1 MAKPT
6 HAIAV
11 VVRSA
16 VRDLADAGCDV
27 TEARPPGLHEAHQV
41 TLGYW
46 GDKRMSHERLFKRWD
61 AFRSGMLGFMSDFDL
76 IVSPVGPDIAPP
88 YRAKIVPAHL
98 FSYTIPYS
106 LSGNPCVVV
115 WDGTQKLDDLD
126 AGDVLDALSDDL
138 MNYGDLNAALQRLLR
153 WGTPNM
159 PGLEQLLKQLREA
172 RERELGRYNLDS
184 TIDQLRRQVQEVI
197 DTEKAG
203 IDRRLNESQTPE
215 AKKLM
220 ERIARQRNDQL
231 DRLPDDLGGQVKGL
245 RDYEFVDDEA
255 RQKFEELMQ
264 QLQKQMVDQMFQ
276 GMKGSIQQMQGQDLS
291 RVRDMVRELNTML
304 EQRMEGRTPDFN
316 GFMERFGDMF
326 PPGINSLDELLEH
339 LQRQMAQMQSLLQSM
354 SPEAREELRQMMD
367 ALLQDD
373 SLRLEL
379 ARLSGFM
386 QAMMPPS
393 ELSERYPFFGEDPLS
408 MGEAMG
414 LMERLQQMDR
424 LESQLER
431 GSFRPDDVDRS
442 LAQQLLGNDARQAL
456 DQLRKLTE
464 VLEKAGY
471 VERKGRRMEL
481 TPRGMRR
488 IGQSA
493 LRDIFDQLK
502 KTRMGQ
508 HQLWRG
514 GIGNDASDEIK
525 DYEYGDPFLLDL
537 KETLF
542 NSLVREGPK
551 VPVKMAADDFVVH
564 RTEHVTQAS
573 TVLMIDM
580 SRSMFLRGCFLAAKK
595 VAIALDSLIR
605 SQYPRDSLYVVGFSN
620 YAVELKP
627 QTLPQLALN
636 DYVYGTNMQHG
647 FQLARSLLAKHRG
660 NRQIIMITDGEPTAH
675 IAENGRAQFSYPP
688 TFETIQQTLKEVK
701 RCTRDR
707 VVINTFMLERGPYL
721 TEFINQMT
729 RINKG
734 RAFFVSPDRLGEY
747 ILVDYVSGK
756 QRRRA
761 SNRRARIA

>member
-1 MAKPT
+1 MKF
-6 HAIAV
+6 
-11 VVRSA
+11 RYS
-16 VRDLADAGCDV
+16 
-27 TEARPPGLHEAHQV
+27 
-41 TLGYW
+41 
-46 GDKRMSHERLFKRWD
+46 RWD
-61 AFRSGMLGFMSDFDL
+61 GSQR
-76 IVSPVGPDIAPP
+76 V
-88 YRAKIVPAHL
+88 
-98 FSYTIPYS
+98 
-106 LSGNPCVVV
+106 
-115 WDGTQKLDDLD
+115 DDLD
-126 AGDVLDALSDDL
+126 AGDLLDSLSDDL

-153 WGTPNM
+153 WGSPNM
-159 PGLEQLLKQLREA
+159 QGLEQLLKQLREA

-184 TIDQLRRQVQEVI
+184 TVDQLRQEVQEII
-197 DTEKAG
+197 DTERQG
-203 IDRRLNESQTPE
+203 IDRRQTEAATPE
-215 AKKLM
+215 ASKLM
-220 ERIARQRNDQL
+220 ERIAKQRNDQL
-231 DRLPDDLGGQVKGL
+231 DRMPDDLGGRVKAL

-255 RQKFEELMQ
+255 RQKFDELMQ
-264 QLQKQMVDQMFQ
+264 RLQKQMLDQMFQ
-276 GMKGSIQQMQGQDLS
+276 GLKGSIEQMQGQDLS
-291 RVRDMVRELNTML
+291 RVRDMVRALNKML
-304 EQRMEGRTPDFN
+304 EDRMEGRTPDFN

-339 LQRQMAQMQSLLQSM
+339 LQRQMAQMQSLLQSL

-393 ELSERYPFFGEDPLS
+393 ELTDRYPFFGEDPLS

-442 LAQQLLGNDARQAL
+442 LAQELLGPDARQAL
-456 DQLRKLTE
+456 DQLRRVTE

-471 VERKGRRMEL
+471 VERRGRRLEL

-493 LRDIFDQLK
+493 LKDIFDQLK

-508 HQLWRG
+508 HQLYRG
-514 GIGNDASDEIK
+514 GIGNEASDELK
-525 DYEYGDPFLLDL
+525 EYEYGDPFLMDL

-542 NSLVREGPK
+542 NSLVREGPQ
-551 VPVKMAADDFVVH
+551 VPVRIGAKDFVVH

-675 IAENGRAQFSYPP
+675 LEDNGRAYFAYPP
-688 TFETIQQTLKEVK
+688 TYKTIQQTLREVR

-707 VVINTFMLERGPYL
+707 IVINTFMLERGPYL

-734 RAFFVSPDRLGEY
+734 RAFFVSPERLGEY
-747 ILVDYVSGK
+747 LLVDYVSGR

-761 SNRRARIA
+761 SSRRARIA

>member
-1 MAKPT
+1 
-6 HAIAV
+6 
-11 VVRSA
+11 
-16 VRDLADAGCDV
+16 
-27 TEARPPGLHEAHQV
+27 
-41 TLGYW
+41 
-46 GDKRMSHERLFKRWD
+46 
-61 AFRSGMLGFMSDFDL
+61 
-76 IVSPVGPDIAPP
+76 
-88 YRAKIVPAHL
+88 
-98 FSYTIPYS
+98 
-106 LSGNPCVVV
+106 
-115 WDGTQKLDDLD
+115 
-126 AGDVLDALSDDL
+126 
-138 MNYGDLNAALQRLLR
+138 MNYGDLNAALQRFLR
-153 WGTPNM
+153 WGSPNM

-172 RERELGRYNLDS
+172 RERELGRFNLDS
-184 TIDQLRRQVQEVI
+184 TVEELRQKVQDVI
-197 DTEKAG
+197 DTERSG
-203 IDRRLNESQTPE
+203 IERRLKESTPE
-215 AKKLM
+215 ARKLLD
-220 ERIARQRNDQL
+220 RIARQRNDQL
-231 DRLPDDLGGQVKGL
+231 DRLPDDTGGRVKAL

-255 RQKFEELMQ
+255 RQKAE
-264 QLQKQMVDQMFQ
+264 
-276 GMKGSIQQMQGQDLS
+276 
-291 RVRDMVRELNTML
+291 
-304 EQRMEGRTPDFN
+304 
-316 GFMERFGDMF
+316 
-326 PPGINSLDELLEH
+326 
-339 LQRQMAQMQSLLQSM
+339 AQMQSLLQSM

-393 ELSERYPFFGEDPLS
+393 ELTERYPFFGEDPLS

-442 LAQQLLGNDARQAL
+442 VAQELLGPDARQAL
-456 DQLRKLTE
+456 DQLRQVTD

-471 VERKGRRMEL
+471 VERKGRRLEL

-493 LRDIFDQLK
+493 LHDIFDQLK

-514 GIGNDASDEIK
+514 GVGTDASDELK
-525 DYEYGDPFLLDL
+525 TYEYGDPFLLEM

-542 NSLVREGPK
+542 NSIVREGPK
-551 VPVKMAADDFVVH
+551 VPVKMAPQDFVVH
-564 RTEHVTQAS
+564 RTEHMTQAS

-660 NRQIIMITDGEPTAH
+660 NRQVIMITDGEPTAH
-675 IAENGRAQFSYPP
+675 LEENGRASFAYPP
-688 TFETIQQTLKEVK
+688 TYKTIQQTLSEVK

-707 VVINTFMLERGPYL
+707 IVINTFMLERGPYL

-761 SNRRARIA
+761 SNRSRTRIA

>member
-1 MAKPT
+1 
-6 HAIAV
+6 
-11 VVRSA
+11 
-16 VRDLADAGCDV
+16 
-27 TEARPPGLHEAHQV
+27 
-41 TLGYW
+41 
-46 GDKRMSHERLFKRWD
+46 
-61 AFRSGMLGFMSDFDL
+61 
-76 IVSPVGPDIAPP
+76 
-88 YRAKIVPAHL
+88 
-98 FSYTIPYS
+98 
-106 LSGNPCVVV
+106 
-115 WDGTQKLDDLD
+115 
-126 AGDVLDALSDDL
+126 
-138 MNYGDLNAALQRLLR
+138 
-153 WGTPNM
+153 
-159 PGLEQLLKQLREA
+159 
-172 RERELGRYNLDS
+172 
-184 TIDQLRRQVQEVI
+184 
-197 DTEKAG
+197 
-203 IDRRLNESQTPE
+203 
-215 AKKLM
+215 
-220 ERIARQRNDQL
+220 
-231 DRLPDDLGGQVKGL
+231 
-245 RDYEFVDDEA
+245 
-255 RQKFEELMQ
+255 
-264 QLQKQMVDQMFQ
+264 
-276 GMKGSIQQMQGQDLS
+276 
-291 RVRDMVRELNTML
+291 
-304 EQRMEGRTPDFN
+304 
-316 GFMERFGDMF
+316 
-326 PPGINSLDELLEH
+326 LEH
-339 LQRQMAQMQSLLQSM
+339 LQRQMAQMQSLFQSM

-367 ALLQDD
+367 AVLQDD

-393 ELSERYPFFGEDPLS
+393 ELSGRYPFFGEDPLS

-442 LAQQLLGNDARQAL
+442 LAQQLLGDEARQAI
-456 DQLRKLTE
+456 DQLRKLTD

-514 GIGNDASDEIK
+514 GLGNDASDELK

-542 NSLVREGPK
+542 NAIVREGPK
-551 VPVKMAADDFVVH
+551 VPVKMAAKDFVVH

-675 IAENGRAQFSYPP
+675 LEDNGRAYFAYPP
-688 TFETIQQTLKEVK
+688 TFKTIQQTLREVR

-747 ILVDYVSGK
+747 VLVDYVSGK

-761 SNRRARIA
+761 STKRSRIA

>member
-1 MAKPT
+1 M
-6 HAIAV
+6 
-11 VVRSA
+11 R
-16 VRDLADAGCDV
+16 
-27 TEARPPGLHEAHQV
+27 
-41 TLGYW
+41 
-46 GDKRMSHERLFKRWD
+46 
-61 AFRSGMLGFMSDFDL
+61 FR
-76 IVSPVGPDIAPP
+76 
-88 YRAKIVPAHL
+88 
-98 FSYTIPYS
+98 YS
-106 LSGNPCVVV
+106 R

-138 MNYGDLNAALQRLLR
+138 MNYGDLNAALQRFLR
-153 WGTPNM
+153 WGSPNM
-159 PGLEQLLKQLREA
+159 QGLEQLLKQLREA

-184 TIDQLRRQVQEVI
+184 TVEELRQKVQDVI
-197 DTEKAG
+197 DTERAG
-203 IDRRLNESQTPE
+203 IERRVTEATPD
-215 AKKLM
+215 ARKLLD
-220 ERIARQRNDQL
+220 RIAKQRSDQL
-231 DRLPDDLGGQVKGL
+231 DRLPDDLGGRVKGL
-245 RDYEFVDDEA
+245 RNYEFVDDAA
-255 RQKFEELMQ
+255 RQKFEELMKTLQ
-264 QLQKQMVDQMFQ
+264 QQMVDQMFQ
-276 GMKGSIQQMQGQDLS
+276 GIKGSLQEMQGQDLS
-291 RVRDMVRELNTML
+291 RVREMVRELNKML
-304 EQRMEGRTPDFN
+304 EQRMEGKSPDFN
-316 GFMERFGDMF
+316 GFMQRFGDMF

-339 LQRQMAQMQSLLQSM
+339 LQRQMAQMQSLLQSL

-393 ELSERYPFFGEDPLS
+393 ELTERYPFFGDDPLS
-408 MGEAMG
+408 MGEAMQ
-414 LMERLQQMDR
+414 LMERLQRMDR

-442 LAQQLLGNDARQAL
+442 LAQELLGPEARQAL
-456 DQLRKLTE
+456 DQLRQVTE

-471 VERKGRRMEL
+471 VERKGRRLEL

-493 LRDIFDQLK
+493 LRDVFDQLK

-508 HQLWRG
+508 HNLWRG
-514 GIGNDASDEIK
+514 GLGTDASDELK
-525 DYEYGDPFLLDL
+525 EYEYGDPFLLDL

-542 NSLVREGPK
+542 NSIVREGPG
-551 VPVKMAADDFVVH
+551 VPVRMAPKDFVVH
-564 RTEHVTQAS
+564 RTEHMTQAS

-647 FQLARSLLAKHRG
+647 FQLGRSLLAKHRG

-675 IAENGRAQFSYPP
+675 IEENGKAQFAYPP
-688 TFETIQQTLKEVK
+688 TYRTIQQTLSEVK
-701 RCTRDR
+701 RCTRDGI
-707 VVINTFMLERGPYL
+707 VINTFMLDATSYL
-721 TEFINQMT
+721 KAFIEKVAEMN
-729 RINKG
+729 RG
-734 RAFFVSPDRLGEY
+734 RAFFTTPDTLGDY
-747 ILVDYVSGK
+747 VLVDFIEQKKRLLGGRS
-756 QRRRA
+756 RRTA
-761 SNRRARIA
+761 

>member
-1 MAKPT
+1 MK
-6 HAIAV
+6 
-11 VVRSA
+11 
-16 VRDLADAGCDV
+16 
-27 TEARPPGLHEAHQV
+27 
-41 TLGYW
+41 
-46 GDKRMSHERLFKRWD
+46 
-61 AFRSGMLGFMSDFDL
+61 FR
-76 IVSPVGPDIAPP
+76 
-88 YRAKIVPAHL
+88 
-98 FSYTIPYS
+98 YS
-106 LSGNPCVVV
+106 R

-138 MNYGDLNAALQRLLR
+138 MNYGDLNSALQRLMR
-153 WGTPNM
+153 WGSPDM
-159 PGLEQLLKQLREA
+159 QGLEQLLKQLREE
-172 RERELGRYNLDS
+172 REKELGRYNLDS
-184 TIDQLRRQVQEVI
+184 TVEQLRQQVQDVI
-197 DTEKAG
+197 DTERAG
-203 IDRRLNESQTPE
+203 IERRQNEAATPE

-220 ERIARQRNDQL
+220 DRIARQRTDQL
-231 DRLPDDLGGQVKGL
+231 DRLPDDLGGRVKGL
-245 RDYEFVDDEA
+245 HNYEFVDDEA

-264 QLQKQMVDQMFQ
+264 KLQQQMVDQMFQ
-276 GMKGSIQQMQGQDLS
+276 GIKGSIQQMKEQDLS
-291 RVRDMVRELNTML
+291 RVREMVRELNTML

-326 PPGINSLDELLEH
+326 PPGINSLDELMEH

-354 SPEAREELRQMMD
+354 SPEARDELRQMMD

-373 SLRLEL
+373 SLRMEL

-393 ELSERYPFFGEDPLS
+393 ELTERYPFFGEDPLS

-414 LMERLQQMDR
+414 LMDRLQRMDR
-424 LESQLER
+424 LEAQLER
-431 GSFRPDDVDRS
+431 GSFRPDDIDRS
-442 LAQQLLGNDARQAL
+442 LAQELLGPEARQAL
-456 DQLRKLTE
+456 DQLRQMTE
-464 VLEKAGY
+464 ALEKAGY
-471 VERKGRRMEL
+471 IERKGRRMEL

-502 KTRMGQ
+502 KSRMGQ
-508 HQLWRG
+508 HQLSRG
-514 GIGNDASDEIK
+514 GVGIDASDELK
-525 DYEYGDPFLLDL
+525 SYEYGDPFLLDL

-542 NSLVREGPK
+542 NSLVREGPR
-551 VPVKMAADDFVVH
+551 VPVRMAARDFVVH
-564 RTEHVTQAS
+564 RTEHLTQAS

-627 QTLPQLALN
+627 EALPQLALN

-675 IAENGRAQFSYPP
+675 LEDNGRPQFAYPP
-688 TFETIQQTLKEVK
+688 TFKTIQRTLGEVR

-707 VVINTFMLERGPYL
+707 ILINTFMLERGPYL

-747 ILVDYVSGK
+747 VLVDYVSGK
-756 QRRRA
+756 QRRR
-761 SNRRARIA
+761 SSSRRSQIA

>member
-1 MAKPT
+1 MT
-6 HAIAV
+6 F
-11 VVRSA
+11 RYS
-16 VRDLADAGCDV
+16 
-27 TEARPPGLHEAHQV
+27 
-41 TLGYW
+41 
-46 GDKRMSHERLFKRWD
+46 RWD
-61 AFRSGMLGFMSDFDL
+61 GSQR
-76 IVSPVGPDIAPP
+76 V
-88 YRAKIVPAHL
+88 
-98 FSYTIPYS
+98 
-106 LSGNPCVVV
+106 
-115 WDGTQKLDDLD
+115 DDLD
-126 AGDVLDALSDDL
+126 AGDLLDSLSDDL

-153 WGTPNM
+153 WGSPNM
-159 PGLEQLLKQLREA
+159 QGLEQLLKQLREA

-184 TIDQLRRQVQEVI
+184 TVDQLRQEVQDVI
-197 DTEKAG
+197 DTEREG
-203 IDRRLNESQTPE
+203 IERRQNEAATPE
-215 AKKLM
+215 ARKLM
-220 ERIARQRNDQL
+220 ERIAKQRTDQL
-231 DRLPDDLGGQVKGL
+231 DRMPEELGGRVKAL

-255 RQKFEELMQ
+255 RQKFEALMQ
-264 QLQKQMVDQMFQ
+264 RLQKQMLDQMFQ
-276 GMKGSIQQMQGQDLS
+276 GLKGSIEQMQGQDLS
-291 RVRDMVRELNTML
+291 RVRDMVRSLNKML
-304 EQRMEGRTPDFN
+304 EDRMEGRTPDFN
-316 GFMERFGDMF
+316 GFMEKFGDMF
-326 PPGINSLDELLEH
+326 PPGINNLDELLEH
-339 LQRQMAQMQSLLQSM
+339 LQRQMAQMQSLLQSL

-393 ELSERYPFFGEDPLS
+393 ELTERYPFFGEDPLS

-442 LAQQLLGNDARQAL
+442 LAQELLGPDARQAL
-456 DQLRKLTE
+456 DQLRRVTDM
-464 VLEKAGY
+464 LEKAGY
-471 VERKGRRMEL
+471 VERRGRRLEL

-493 LRDIFDQLK
+493 LKDIFDQLK

-508 HQLWRG
+508 HQLYRG
-514 GIGNDASDEIK
+514 GIGNDASDELK
-525 DYEYGDPFLLDL
+525 EYEYGDPFLMDL

-542 NSLVREGPK
+542 NSLVREGPQ
-551 VPVKMAADDFVVH
+551 VPVRIGAKDFVVH

-675 IAENGRAQFSYPP
+675 LEDNGRAYFAYPP
-688 TFETIQQTLKEVK
+688 TYKTIQQTLREVR

-707 VVINTFMLERGPYL
+707 IVINTFMLERGPYL

-734 RAFFVSPDRLGEY
+734 RAFFVSPEHLGEY
-747 ILVDYVSGK
+747 ILVDYVSGR

-761 SNRRARIA
+761 SSRRARIA

>member
-1 MAKPT
+1 MT
-6 HAIAV
+6 
-11 VVRSA
+11 
-16 VRDLADAGCDV
+16 
-27 TEARPPGLHEAHQV
+27 
-41 TLGYW
+41 
-46 GDKRMSHERLFKRWD
+46 
-61 AFRSGMLGFMSDFDL
+61 FR
-76 IVSPVGPDIAPP
+76 
-88 YRAKIVPAHL
+88 
-98 FSYTIPYS
+98 YS
-106 LSGNPCVVV
+106 R

-153 WGTPNM
+153 WGTPHM

-184 TIDQLRRQVQEVI
+184 TVEKLREQVQEVI
-197 DTEKAG
+197 DTEKSG
-203 IDRRLNESQTPE
+203 IDRRLNEAGTPE
-215 AKKLM
+215 ATKLM
-220 ERIARQRNDQL
+220 ERIARQRGEQL
-231 DRLPDDLGGQVKGL
+231 DRLPDDLGGRVKAL
-245 RDYEFVDDEA
+245 RDYEFVDDAA

-291 RVRDMVRELNTML
+291 RVRDMVRDLNKML

-316 GFMERFGDMF
+316 GFMERYGDMF

-339 LQRQMAQMQSLLQSM
+339 LQRQMAQMQSLLQSL

-442 LAQQLLGNDARQAL
+442 LAQELLGNDARQAL
-456 DQLRKLTE
+456 DQLRKLTD

-508 HQLWRG
+508 HQLLRG
-514 GIGNDASDEIK
+514 GIGNDASDELK
-525 DYEYGDPFLLDL
+525 EYEYGDPFLLDM

-551 VPVKMAADDFVVH
+551 VPVKMAPADFIVH

-636 DYVYGTNMQHG
+636 EYVYGTNMQHA
-647 FQLARSLLAKHRG
+647 FQTARTLLSRSRG
-660 NRQIIMITDGEPTAH
+660 KNKQILMITDGEPTAH
-675 IAENGRAQFSYPP
+675 IADNGKASFAYPP
-688 TFETIQQTLKEVK
+688 TFQTIQQTLREVK

-707 VVINTFMLERGPYL
+707 IVINTFMLERGPYL

-761 SNRRARIA
+761 SNRRSRIA

>member
-1 MAKPT
+1 MKF
-6 HAIAV
+6 
-11 VVRSA
+11 RYS
-16 VRDLADAGCDV
+16 
-27 TEARPPGLHEAHQV
+27 
-41 TLGYW
+41 
-46 GDKRMSHERLFKRWD
+46 RWD
-61 AFRSGMLGFMSDFDL
+61 GS
-76 IVSPVGPDIAPP
+76 
-88 YRAKIVPAHL
+88 
-98 FSYTIPYS
+98 
-106 LSGNPCVVV
+106 
-115 WDGTQKLDDLD
+115 QKLDELD

-153 WGTPNM
+153 WGSPNM
-159 PGLEQLLKQLREA
+159 AGLEQLLKQLREA

-184 TIDQLRRQVQEVI
+184 TVDQLRQEGEEVI
-197 DTEKAG
+197 DTERSG
-203 IDRRLNESQTPE
+203 IERRLNESGTPE
-215 AKKLM
+215 ARKLM
-220 ERIARQRNDQL
+220 ERIARQRNEQL

-255 RQKFEELMQ
+255 RQKFDELMQ
-264 QLQKQMVDQMFQ
+264 RLQKQMVDQMFQ
-276 GMKGSIQQMQGQDLS
+276 GMKGSIQQMQGPDLS
-291 RVRDMVRELNTML
+291 RVREMVRELNKML
-304 EQRMEGRTPDFN
+304 EDRMEGRTPDFN
-316 GFMERFGDMF
+316 GFMERYGDMF

-339 LQRQMAQMQSLLQSM
+339 LQRQMAQMQSLLKSL

-379 ARLSGFM
+379 AGVSGFM

-393 ELSERYPFFGEDPLS
+393 ELSERYPFFGDDPLS

-424 LESQLER
+424 LESPLEP
-431 GSFRPDDVDRS
+431 GSVRPDDVDRS
-442 LAQQLLGNDARQAL
+442 LAQELLGDEARQAL

-502 KTRMGQ
+502 TTRMGQ

-514 GIGNDASDEIK
+514 GIGNDASDELK
-525 DYEYGDPFLLDL
+525 EYEYGDPFLLDM

-551 VPVKMAADDFVVH
+551 VPVKMAPADFIVH

-605 SQYPRDSLYVVGFSN
+605 SQFPRDSLYVVGFST

-627 QTLPQLALN
+627 QSLPAITLN

-647 FQLARSLLAKHRG
+647 FQVARSLLARHRG

-675 IAENGRAQFSYPP
+675 LAAHGKAYFAYPP
-688 TFETIQQTLKEVK
+688 TFQTIQQTLREVK

-707 VVINTFMLERGPYL
+707 IVINTFMLERGPYL

-761 SNRRARIA
+761 SSRRARIA

>member
-1 MAKPT
+1 
-6 HAIAV
+6 
-11 VVRSA
+11 
-16 VRDLADAGCDV
+16 V
-27 TEARPPGLHEAHQV
+27 TFR
-41 TLGYW
+41 Y
-46 GDKRMSHERLFKRWD
+46 SRWD
-61 AFRSGMLGFMSDFDL
+61 GSQR
-76 IVSPVGPDIAPP
+76 V
-88 YRAKIVPAHL
+88 
-98 FSYTIPYS
+98 
-106 LSGNPCVVV
+106 
-115 WDGTQKLDDLD
+115 DDLD
-126 AGDVLDALSDDL
+126 AGDLLDSLSDDL

-153 WGTPNM
+153 WGSPNM
-159 PGLEQLLKQLREA
+159 QGLEQLLKQLREA

-184 TIDQLRRQVQEVI
+184 TVDQLRQEVQDVI
-197 DTEKAG
+197 DTEREG
-203 IDRRLNESQTPE
+203 IERRQNEAATPE
-215 AKKLM
+215 ARKLM
-220 ERIARQRNDQL
+220 ERIAKQRTDQL
-231 DRLPDDLGGQVKGL
+231 DRMPEELGGRVKAL

-255 RQKFEELMQ
+255 RQKFEALMQ
-264 QLQKQMVDQMFQ
+264 RLQKQMLDQMFQ
-276 GMKGSIQQMQGQDLS
+276 GLKGSIEQMQGQDLS
-291 RVRDMVRELNTML
+291 RVRDMVRSLNKML
-304 EQRMEGRTPDFN
+304 EDRMEGRTPDFN
-316 GFMERFGDMF
+316 GFMEKFGDMF
-326 PPGINSLDELLEH
+326 PPGINNLDELLEH
-339 LQRQMAQMQSLLQSM
+339 LQRQMAQMQSLLQSL

-393 ELSERYPFFGEDPLS
+393 ELTERYPFFGEDPLS

-442 LAQQLLGNDARQAL
+442 LAQELLGPDARQAL
-456 DQLRKLTE
+456 DQLRRVTDM
-464 VLEKAGY
+464 LEKAGY
-471 VERKGRRMEL
+471 VERRGRRLEL

-493 LRDIFDQLK
+493 LKDIFDQLK

-508 HQLWRG
+508 HQLYRG
-514 GIGNDASDEIK
+514 GIGNDASDELK
-525 DYEYGDPFLLDL
+525 EYEYGDPFLMDL

-542 NSLVREGPK
+542 NSLVREGPQ
-551 VPVKMAADDFVVH
+551 VPVRIGAKDFVVH

-675 IAENGRAQFSYPP
+675 LEDNGRAYFAYPP
-688 TFETIQQTLKEVK
+688 TYKTIQQTLREVR

-707 VVINTFMLERGPYL
+707 IVINTFMLERGPYL

-761 SNRRARIA
+761 STRRARIA

>member
-1 MAKPT
+1 
-6 HAIAV
+6 
-11 VVRSA
+11 
-16 VRDLADAGCDV
+16 
-27 TEARPPGLHEAHQV
+27 
-41 TLGYW
+41 
-46 GDKRMSHERLFKRWD
+46 
-61 AFRSGMLGFMSDFDL
+61 
-76 IVSPVGPDIAPP
+76 
-88 YRAKIVPAHL
+88 
-98 FSYTIPYS
+98 
-106 LSGNPCVVV
+106 
-115 WDGTQKLDDLD
+115 
-126 AGDVLDALSDDL
+126 

-153 WGTPNM
+153 WGSPNM
-159 PGLEQLLKQLREA
+159 QGLEQLLKQLREA
-172 RERELGRYNLDS
+172 REQELGRYNLDS
-184 TIDQLRRQVQEVI
+184 TVEQLRQQVQDII
-197 DTEKAG
+197 DTERTG
-203 IDRRLNESQTPE
+203 IDRRLQEAQTPE
-215 AKKLM
+215 ARKLLD
-220 ERIARQRNDQL
+220 RIARQRQDQL
-231 DRLPDDLGGQVKGL
+231 DSMPEDLGGRVKAL
-245 RDYEFVDDEA
+245 RDYEFVDDAA
-255 RQKFEELMQ
+255 RQKFEE
-264 QLQKQMVDQMFQ
+264 
-276 GMKGSIQQMQGQDLS
+276 
-291 RVRDMVRELNTML
+291 
-304 EQRMEGRTPDFN
+304 
-316 GFMERFGDMF
+316 
-326 PPGINSLDELLEH
+326 
-339 LQRQMAQMQSLLQSM
+339 
-354 SPEAREELRQMMD
+354 
-367 ALLQDD
+367 LLQDD

-393 ELSERYPFFGEDPLS
+393 ELSERYPLFGDDPLS

-424 LESQLER
+424 LEAQLER

-442 LAQQLLGNDARQAL
+442 LAQELLGDDARQSL
-456 DQLRKLTE
+456 DQLRRVTE

-514 GIGNDASDEIK
+514 GTGTDASDDLK
-525 DYEYGDPFLLDL
+525 DYEYGDPFLLDM

-542 NSLVREGPK
+542 NAIVREGPK
-551 VPVKMAADDFVVH
+551 VPVKITGSDFVVH
-564 RTEHVTQAS
+564 RTEHMSQAS

-660 NRQIIMITDGEPTAH
+660 NRQVIMITDGEPTAH
-675 IAENGRAQFSYPP
+675 LREDGRAEFAYPP
-688 TFETIQQTLKEVK
+688 TYNTIQQTLSEVK

-707 VVINTFMLERGPYL
+707 IVINTFMLERGPYL

-761 SNRRARIA
+761 STRRARIA

>member
-1 MAKPT
+1 MT
-6 HAIAV
+6 F
-11 VVRSA
+11 RYS
-16 VRDLADAGCDV
+16 
-27 TEARPPGLHEAHQV
+27 
-41 TLGYW
+41 
-46 GDKRMSHERLFKRWD
+46 RWD
-61 AFRSGMLGFMSDFDL
+61 GSQR
-76 IVSPVGPDIAPP
+76 V
-88 YRAKIVPAHL
+88 
-98 FSYTIPYS
+98 
-106 LSGNPCVVV
+106 
-115 WDGTQKLDDLD
+115 DDLD
-126 AGDVLDALSDDL
+126 AGDLLDSLSDDL

-153 WGTPNM
+153 WGSPNM
-159 PGLEQLLKQLREA
+159 QGLEQLLKQLREA

-184 TIDQLRRQVQEVI
+184 TVDQLRQEVQEIV
-197 DTEKAG
+197 DTERQG
-203 IDRRLNESQTPE
+203 IERRQTEAATPE
-215 AKKLM
+215 ARKLM
-220 ERIARQRNDQL
+220 DRIAGQRNEQL
-231 DRLPDDLGGQVKGL
+231 DRMPDDLGGRVKAL

-255 RQKFEELMQ
+255 RQKFDELMQ
-264 QLQKQMVDQMFQ
+264 KLQKQMLDQMFQ
-276 GMKGSIQQMQGQDLS
+276 GLKGSIQQMQGEDLS
-291 RVRDMVRELNTML
+291 RVRDMVRSLNKML
-304 EQRMEGRTPDFN
+304 EDRMEGRTPDFN
-316 GFMERFGDMF
+316 GFMEKFGDMF

-339 LQRQMAQMQSLLQSM
+339 LQRQMAQMQSLLQSL

-442 LAQQLLGNDARQAL
+442 LAQELLGPEARQAL
-456 DQLRKLTE
+456 DQLRRVTE

-471 VERKGRRMEL
+471 VERRGRRLEL

-493 LRDIFDQLK
+493 LKDIFDQLK

-508 HQLWRG
+508 HQLYRG
-514 GIGNDASDEIK
+514 GIGNEASEELK
-525 DYEYGDPFLLDL
+525 EYEYGDPFLMDL

-542 NSLVREGPK
+542 NSLVREGPQ
-551 VPVKMAADDFVVH
+551 VPVRIGAKDFVVH

-675 IAENGRAQFSYPP
+675 LEDNGRAYFAYPP
-688 TFETIQQTLKEVK
+688 TYKTIQQTLREVR

-734 RAFFVSPDRLGEY
+734 RAFFVSPERLGEY
-747 ILVDYVSGK
+747 LLVDYVSGR

-761 SNRRARIA
+761 SSRRARIA

>member
-1 MAKPT
+1 VK
-6 HAIAV
+6 
-11 VVRSA
+11 
-16 VRDLADAGCDV
+16 
-27 TEARPPGLHEAHQV
+27 
-41 TLGYW
+41 
-46 GDKRMSHERLFKRWD
+46 
-61 AFRSGMLGFMSDFDL
+61 FR
-76 IVSPVGPDIAPP
+76 
-88 YRAKIVPAHL
+88 
-98 FSYTIPYS
+98 YS
-106 LSGNPCVVV
+106 R
-115 WDGTQKLDDLD
+115 WDGTQRLDDLD

-153 WGTPNM
+153 WGSPNM
-159 PGLEQLLKQLREA
+159 QGLEQLLKQLREA
-172 RERELGRYNLDS
+172 REQELGRYNLNS
-184 TIDQLRRQVQEVI
+184 TVEELRQQVQDII
-197 DTEKAG
+197 DTERAG
-203 IDRRLNESQTPE
+203 IDRRQQEAGTPE
-215 AKKLM
+215 ARKLM
-220 ERIARQRNDQL
+220 DRIARQRQDQL
-231 DRLPDDLGGQVKGL
+231 DRMPDDLGGRVKGL

-255 RQKFEELMQ
+255 RQKFDELMQ
-264 QLQKQMVDQMFQ
+264 KLQKQMLDQMFQ
-276 GMKGSIQQMQGQDLS
+276 GLKGSIQQMQGQDLS
-291 RVRDMVRELNTML
+291 RVRDMVRALNKML
-304 EQRMEGRTPDFN
+304 EDRMEGRTPDFN
-316 GFMERFGDMF
+316 GFMEKYGDMF

-339 LQRQMAQMQSLLQSM
+339 LQRQMAQMQSLLQSL
-354 SPEAREELRQMMD
+354 SPEARDELRQMMD

-393 ELSERYPFFGEDPLS
+393 ELTERYPFFGEDPLS

-424 LESQLER
+424 LEAQLER

-442 LAQQLLGNDARQAL
+442 LAQQLLGDEARQSL
-456 DQLRKLTE
+456 DQLRRVTE

-493 LRDIFDQLK
+493 LRDVFDQLK

-508 HQLWRG
+508 HQLFRG
-514 GIGNDASDEIK
+514 GIGNDASDELK
-525 DYEYGDPFLLDL
+525 EYEYGDPFLMDL

-542 NSLVREGPK
+542 NAIVREGPK
-551 VPVKMAADDFVVH
+551 VPVQIDGKDFVVH

-675 IAENGRAQFSYPP
+675 LEDNGRAYFAYPP
-688 TFETIQQTLKEVK
+688 TYKTIQQTLREVR

-707 VVINTFMLERGPYL
+707 IVINTFMLERGPYL

-734 RAFFVSPDRLGEY
+734 RAFFVSPERLGEY
-747 ILVDYVSGK
+747 ILIDYVTGK

-761 SNRRARIA
+761 SSRRSRIA